1 MIEEKTNF
9 PVYEN
14 KTTEDIYFETKDVIM
29 FLMDYESDYI
39 TDIEPC
45 LMEDVVLLAT
55 LKQKSFEVD
64 DLNFIEV
71 SDLMEALIS
80 VVEVLKPRSEYRIQ
94 LVDKSITIARQI
106 QEELRIRGL

>member
-14 KTTEDIYFETKDVIM
+14 KITEDIYFETKDVIM
-29 FLMDYESDYI
+29 FLMDFESDYI
-39 TDIEPC
+39 TDFEPC
-45 LMEDVVLLAT
+45 LMEDIALLAT

-80 VVEVLKPRSEYRIQ
+80 VVEVLKPRSEYRVQ